1 MCYNKVSNAAQP
13 YVVNFYSRTLGEQSR
28 MLSEAH
34 DDNMDLKY
42 RVFTGGTAEGVGF
55 SGMALNFCQSGV
67 YFGRLIAFSV
77 KA

>member
-1 MCYNKVSNAAQP
+1 
-13 YVVNFYSRTLGEQSR
+13 